1 METVLKQKK
10 QMIYLPL
17 IVLMFT
23 QIGTSLPHCGLC
35 QPLLFK
41 G

>member
-23 QIGTSLPHCGLC
+23 QIGTSGDNAVLSGGKNALM
-35 QPLLFK
+35 
-41 G
+41 